1 MKGKH
6 RGGFPE
12 SPVTGVVEEP
22 SERSVTLA
30 ADSSRKL
37 VAAGALQVVDSLACP
52 AKQRGMVNLGRG
64 GLRRRTRPRTHQ
76 AMERVSWILLLRE

>member
-1 MKGKH
+1 MSGPNFCPGGEKGLEGKTQ

-22 SERSVTLA
+22 PERSVTLA
-30 ADSSRKL
+30 MDSSRKL
-37 VAAGALQVVDSLACP
+37 VAAEALQVVDSLACP

-64 GLRRRTRPRTHQ
+64 GLR
-76 AMERVSWILLLRE
+76 